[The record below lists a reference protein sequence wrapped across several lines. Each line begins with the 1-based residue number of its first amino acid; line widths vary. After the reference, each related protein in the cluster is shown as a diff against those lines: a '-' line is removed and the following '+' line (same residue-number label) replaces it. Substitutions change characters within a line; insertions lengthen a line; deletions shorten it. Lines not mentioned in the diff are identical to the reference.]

1 MLDQAAMDATAE
13 LNEQYD
19 DADLVTRP
27 VDEEQVRP
35 PLRCAASTQP
45 GLWEAKPLSTG
56 MPCAGWEPR
65 IRCTQG
71 SG

>member
-13 LNEQYD
+13 LNDQYH

-35 PLRCAASTQP
+35 PLRCAVLSTQVDS
-45 GLWEAKPLSTG
+45 AD
-56 MPCAGWEPR
+56 
-65 IRCTQG
+65 
-71 SG
+71 SGARGCVCVAAR

>member
-27 VDEEQVRP
+27 VDEEQVSP
-35 PLRCAASTQP
+35 PLRCAVLSTQVESADSRARMAVSVWPP
-45 GLWEAKPLSTG
+45 GD
-56 MPCAGWEPR
+56 
-65 IRCTQG
+65 
-71 SG
+71 

>member
-27 VDEEQVRP
+27 VDEEQVSP
-35 PLRCAASTQP
+35 PLRWLRCAVLSTQVDSP
-45 GLWEAKPLSTG
+45 DS
-56 MPCAGWEPR
+56 R
-65 IRCTQG
+65 VRG
-71 SG
+71 SVCVAVR

>member
-27 VDEEQVRP
+27 VDEEQVRVR
-35 PLRCAASTQP
+35 RCAA
-45 GLWEAKPLSTG
+45 L
-56 MPCAGWEPR
+56 C
-65 IRCTQG
+65 
-71 SG
+71 